1 MIQWAAKAALRQE
14 KRPLKSDANAVA
26 CTFAEHH

>member
-1 MIQWAAKAALRQE
+1 MIQRAAKAALRQD
-14 KRPLKSDANAVA
+14 KRPLRSDAEYVA